1 MSVFST
7 PPPNIS
13 VEDAEDIV
21 MKYYG
26 MKAAAQVLDSERD
39 QNFLCSGPE
48 GKKMVLKI
56 SNPDEDRGVVE
67 MQNEC
72 MKHVRDHCSRC
83 EVSFVIPSI
92 EQEEIAV
99 VDQGINSYLV
109 RLLCHLPGPLLKDVV
124 QDDYMLYE
132 LGLFLGDLCAAMS
145 SFKHPCAQRD
155 FPWDIAYIDFIRAHK
170 HYVSEDVA
178 ILDHFVGHYEENVLP
193 NVSALRK
200 SIIHNDANDQNV
212 LAYNDGGV
220 RGIIDFGDVVHSFVA
235 CEPAVCMAYVALEK
249 EDSLGPITQV
259 LQGFHNIFPLNEVEL
274 RSVIYMICIRMC
286 ITVTMAAYR
295 KNLFPKNEYI
305 SVTEAQAWDFL
316 KKMQNVELQTWS
328 KGFAEL
334 C

>member
-72 MKHVRDHCSRC
+72 MKHVRNHWSRC

-92 EQEEIAV
+92 GQKQIVV
-99 VDQGINSYLV
+99 VDRGINTYMV
-109 RLLCHLPGPLLKDVV
+109 RLLRHLPGPLLKDVV
-124 QDDYMLYE
+124 QDEHTLYE
-132 LGLFLGDLCAAMS
+132 LGLFLGDLCTAMS
-145 SFKHPCAQRD
+145 SFTHSCAHRD

-178 ILDHFVGHYEENVLP
+178 ILDYFVGHYEENVLP

-200 SIIHNDANDQNV
+200 AVIHNDTHDQNV

-249 EDSLGPITQV
+249 DDPLGSITQV

-305 SVTEAQAWDFL
+305 SVTEAPAWDFL